1 MCCHLHH
8 CSPALSAA
16 THFHAAFRRCGERNK
31 KNKNKNQTRVTANK
45 TQNNSGESCFDGS
58 SLEKFREE
66 QSCCELC
73 VTPFKHVVPAY
84 DRGVSV
90 LSR

>member
-8 CSPALSAA
+8 CSPALPAA
-16 THFHAAFRRCGERNK
+16 AHFHAGFQSCGERNK
-31 KNKNKNQTRVTANK
+31 KTNLTRAPANK
-45 TQNNSGESCFDGS
+45 TQNNSRGSSFDGS
-58 SLEKFREE
+58 SFEKFREQ

-73 VTPFKHVVPAY
+73 VLLPFEGVVPIY
-84 DRGVSV
+84 DRWVSV